1 MQSQQFDVDGIAS
14 PLATLWAGFAEGA
27 LRFHA
32 SSCDESSMS
41 LALSMVESAPVQ
53 RPSADLRIT
62 ERALLGVSQKELA
75 LEHGLAPS
83 TIHGALARCLKSRG
97 FEPHLRTVPALL
109 IASVHA
115 HHEATALRSAT
126 CMFRVNEAG
135 EPLLVYRTPR
145 LDGSLRGQL
154 TQAEFEVASLCIL
167 GGSHASIA
175 RARGASLRTVAN
187 QLRCI
192 AQKLGVAGRVGLI
205 AHCLRTFELPR
216 DGNPRHPGASASA
229 DGLQASSSR

>member
-1 MQSQQFDVDGIAS
+1 VQSQQFDVDGIVS

-32 SSCDESSMS
+32 SSCDETSMS
-41 LALSMVESAPVQ
+41 LALLMVDGERAQ
-53 RPSADLRIT
+53 RASTDLRIT

-75 LEHGLAPS
+75 LEHELAAS

-115 HHEATALRSAT
+115 HHQATALRSAS
-126 CMFRVNEAG
+126 CMFRVTEG
-135 EPLLVYRTPR
+135 GDPLLVYRTPR
-145 LDGSLRGQL
+145 LDGILRGQL
-154 TQAEFEVASLCIL
+154 THAEFEVASLCIL

-175 RARGASLRTVAN
+175 QARGASLRTVAN

-205 AHCLRTFELPR
+205 AHCLRTFEAPPATPR
-216 DGNPRHPGASASA
+216 ENGSAGAPH
-229 DGLQASSSR
+229 LQASPSR